1 MDQQKIENTFM
12 KALDQVDTLSKA
24 FEAGS
29 AFEQA
34 VEAIGG
40 DIAWFEDVRKGLEGL
55 WDTVED
61 AHRGALGHMDESMEA
76 PRARH
81 MTLAE
86 APFDGPRVG
95 RKLQALAVKEPNDM
109 IANAMANVADHLEDW
124 GTPFGP
130 RSMGDLVKKTGL
142 TPEIIKMV
150 IARANKVQEGAY
162 GKKKK
167 YNESSYLKGDLYDRA
182 EAHEEQARYHE
193 EEAAAAKK
201 GGDKVEAMYHREAYQ
216 AHTKA
221 AAYLDKH
228 IAKRDQGMNTTV
240 QSIHSQ
246 RAHEATEKANSFGE
260 SLEEAKLSP
269 EQREELDDLIDMVK
283 YGTSP
288 STYDPDAM
296 DEAMKALKII
306 RSKFGDKV
314 ADQVADGIDTFHF
327 PRHGMH
333 PGTYGTDRLA
343 RKKPTQIKKDG
354 KIDARSAKSTKRD
367 IKSNLRD
374 MGKKDPMKKAAD
386 DKEETKEGMDALIKS
401 GNAKADAEAGER
413 KKKTNEAKKPS
424 APKPRDPNSQYMND
438 LRKSGAMGAHK
449 DKKKMDKIPRKAKHK
464 GKAFEAVENPEL
476 DNLFEEIKLEL
487 KLRGM

>member
-1 MDQQKIENTFM
+1 MDQQKIENTFK

-130 RSMGDLVKKTGL
+130 KSMGDLVKKTGL
-142 TPEIIKMV
+142 TPEIIKMI
-150 IARANKVQEGAY
+150 IARANKVEEGVY
-162 GKKKK
+162 GKKDPKRLGEATYNFKTPKGYEIVDMSKPGHFQVSTPAGEIYADYDAESEMFTNIESPDGIIQDFLFPDACKK
-167 YNESSYLKGDLYDRA
+167 DDMHACISNAVDKTLKNTNRLGEARQIDWPYYGMEDHAYNAIRHDMHAYDAFDHVFSMAKDNYQRDWLKDNKDDIIKMFASYGLQTESKIA
-182 EAHEEQARYHE
+182 EAKK
-193 EEAAAAKK
+193 AKP
-201 GGDKVEAMYHREAYQ
+201 D
-216 AHTKA
+216 
-221 AAYLDKH
+221 YLD
-228 IAKRDQGMNTTV
+228 
-240 QSIHSQ
+240 
-246 RAHEATEKANSFGE
+246 
-260 SLEEAKLSP
+260 
-269 EQREELDDLIDMVK
+269 LD
-283 YGTSP
+283 
-288 STYDPDAM
+288 
-296 DEAMKALKII
+296 
-306 RSKFGDKV
+306 
-314 ADQVADGIDTFHF
+314 
-327 PRHGMH
+327 
-333 PGTYGTDRLA
+333 
-343 RKKPTQIKKDG
+343 KDG
-354 KIDARSAKSTKRD
+354 NRKE
-367 IKSNLRD
+367 
-374 MGKKDPMKKAAD
+374 PMKKAAD
-386 DKEETKEGMDALIKS
+386 DKED
-401 GNAKADAEAGER
+401 
-413 KKKTNEAKKPS
+413 KKVKEAKKPT

-464 GKAFEAVENPEL
+464 GKAFEAVSNPEL